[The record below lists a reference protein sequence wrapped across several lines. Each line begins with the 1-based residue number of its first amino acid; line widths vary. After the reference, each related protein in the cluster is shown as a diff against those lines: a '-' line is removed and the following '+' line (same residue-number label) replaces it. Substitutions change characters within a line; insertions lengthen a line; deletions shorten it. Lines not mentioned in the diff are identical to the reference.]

1 MKKSILMILGILIM
15 CLTSCESTKMESYEE
30 EGIEGNKILLVGNA
44 STGYSWSY
52 KESVSG
58 IISIDCTSKSFGQG
72 DVVGAASLYTYTVSA
87 KKDGKVTL
95 TFTYSRPWEDVKPL
109 RKEKYLVVVKDSSV
123 TITKK

>member
-1 MKKSILMILGILIM
+1 MILGILIM

-30 EGIEGNKILLVGNA
+30 EGIEENRILLVGNA
-44 STGYSWSY
+44 STGYSWAY

-72 DVVGAASLYTYTVSA
+72 DVVGSASLYTYTVSA